1 MNGTVKQ
8 EEISILN
15 VYAPNTGAPIYTKR
29 ILMVL
34 RAQIDSNTVIVG
46 DLNIPLSPRDRP
58 SRQKLSKETSELLH
72 TLG

>member
-72 TLG
+72 TLD